1 MEALPILTV
10 VQCLGSCRKHCGQKY
25 EVNEK
30 NQIPLPTHPILIQ
43 TEDKN
48 ILIDTGI
55 GVGKLTEKNV
65 GTLVLNMKVI

>member
-1 MEALPILTV
+1 M
-10 VQCLGSCRKHCGQKY
+10 
-25 EVNEK
+25 NEK